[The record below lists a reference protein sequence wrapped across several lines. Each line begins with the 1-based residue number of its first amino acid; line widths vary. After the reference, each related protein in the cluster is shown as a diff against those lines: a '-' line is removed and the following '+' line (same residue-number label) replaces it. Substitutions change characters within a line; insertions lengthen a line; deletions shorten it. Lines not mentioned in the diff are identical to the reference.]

1 MFKRW
6 LLISIVT
13 IWAYNHH
20 NAQVTTTSDQVLEEG
35 EYLRFDIDSYDLG
48 KVKKGEKLSFDLSF
62 TNVSDTIVYIDF
74 ISACECT
81 EIDYPRSGIKP
92 KTSGVLK
99 VTFDSKDK
107 DVSETTDIDVFI
119 KNRDPETGS
128 QVYYTLEYSFELI
141 K

>member
-1 MFKRW
+1 MRFR
-6 LLISIVT
+6 LSLIFSLFTCVITSHYGQITNTNELVT
-13 IWAYNHH
+13 DE
-20 NAQVTTTSDQVLEEG
+20 T

-48 KVKKGEKLSFDLSF
+48 QVKKGDKVYFNITF

-81 EIDYPRSGIKP
+81 TIDYTRSGIKP
-92 KTSGVLK
+92 GTSGQLK

-107 DVSETTDIDVFI
+107 DISETTDIDVFI
-119 KNRDPETGS
+119 KSRDPETGS
-128 QVYYTLEYSFELI
+128 QIYYTLEYSFELI

>member
-1 MFKRW
+1 MPKRL
-6 LLISIVT
+6 LLIYFVAVWT
-13 IWAYNHH
+13 LNHQY
-20 NAQVTTTSDQVLEEG
+20 AQVTSTSDLPAEET

-48 KVKKGEKLSFDLSF
+48 KVKKGDRVSFDINF
-62 TNVSDTIVYIDF
+62 TNLSDTLVYIDF

-81 EIDYPRSGIKP
+81 EIDYPKSGIKP
-92 KTSGVLK
+92 KTKGVLK

-119 KNRDPETGS
+119 KNRDSETGS
-128 QVYYTLEYSFELI
+128 QIYYTLEYSFELL